1 MRQAALTTCAR
12 RNKRSIQFERRISM
26 FPLHIDPNLAIPIYQ
41 QLTDAIRAAI
51 RQGTLIPGEQ
61 LPTVQELAEQLHV
74 ARGTIKRAY
83 DELERQKLLEKVQGR
98 GTFVTHTPAAA
109 DRKDRAMAA
118 IDELLD
124 QLQEMKFSMHDIR
137 IFLDLKLRQRA
148 ERLSNVKVAVVECNP
163 ETLSQLTEQLRQIEH
178 VSLYSCLLEQL
189 KAYPYNLAEEADLV
203 VSTPEHVPYL
213 ETIVPE
219 RKKIARIALRLS
231 RSTMSQLVK
240 LQSGET
246 VGILCNS
253 LRFGELVQEACAQYT
268 ENVQVEPPVLLD
280 QLADLSNY
288 LQEKTAVLVPDELEK
303 YTSDHV
309 VQALSRYARR
319 GKLIRCSYQMDD
331 GSFLYVEERIGR
343 LWEKKSI

>member
-1 MRQAALTTCAR
+1 MKQAAPTTCAR
-12 RNKRSIQFERRISM
+12 RNKRAIHFERQISM
-26 FPLHIDPNLAIPIYQ
+26 LPLHIDPNLSIPIYQ

-51 RQGTLIPGEQ
+51 RQGTLSPGEQ

-109 DRKDRAMAA
+109 DRKDRAMVA

-124 QLQEMKFSMHDIR
+124 RLQEMNFSMHDIQ

-246 VGILCNS
+246 VGILCTS

-268 ENVQVEPPVLLD
+268 ENVSVEPPVLLD
-280 QLADLSNY
+280 QLPDLSNY
-288 LQEKTAVLVPDELEK
+288 LRGKTAVLVPAELEK
-303 YTSDHV
+303 YTSEYV
-309 VQALSRYARR
+309 MQALNRYARR